1 MKKTVAILFAAAVS
15 SFAVFG
21 QNDSIFSISTGPGE
35 DVSSQMGISWSTDT
49 LLLHSYLLLEEE
61 TAQGWENAIKFLPQ
75 QQQRCTVFDGVW
87 SDNAAGEEFYEDV
100 VFTKCGLM
108 LTGLKPDTEYR
119 YVIKGENGECS
130 SVHHFRTAGA
140 KRWAACL
147 ISDFHSYPP
156 LPQRLEAAMSMISTV
171 KEHDPSVSWVFSP
184 GDVVAWGGSY
194 SFWRRLFEEKK
205 FEELMWAR
213 VNGNHDN
220 WTKESQVTHNFDIPN
235 DYFTGTSFF
244 PQNGYWP
251 EMGVCYHFRYGNTLF
266 LMLNTEDM
274 HKSGEFEAA
283 SQWVRSVV
291 GNARRSADPP
301 TFVVACMH
309 WEWFIGTNGRTSEY
323 REWSPVFDEVGVDLA
338 LAGNNHVYLRT
349 LPLYKGQKTDGRR
362 NGTVYLQTPSSDN
375 GRGREISTK
384 EFHNSELIEKRW
396 SEGAHTVGAI
406 HMAVDN
412 KTINLTLLDRE
423 GNEIDHCVVY
433 AKKAR

>member
-1 MKKTVAILFAAAVS
+1 MKKIVTIAVAVAVLATAS
-15 SFAVFG
+15 YAQSER
-21 QNDSIFSISTGPGE
+21 IFSISTGPGA

-49 LLLHSYLLLEEE
+49 LLCHSYLLLAEED
-61 TAQGWENAIKFLPQ
+61 AKGWENALTVLPQ
-75 QQQRCTVFDGVW
+75 QQQLCTVFDGVW
-87 SDNAAGEEFYEDV
+87 SDNAQGEEFYENAI
-100 VFTKCGLM
+100 FTKCGVM
-108 LTGLKPDTEYR
+108 LTSLKPDTRYR
-119 YVIKGENGECS
+119 YVIKAENGECS

-140 KRWAACL
+140 KKWSACL

-156 LPQRLEAAMSMISTV
+156 LQSRLDAAMAMIGTV
-171 KEHDPSVSWVFSP
+171 QKYDPSVSWVFSP

-194 SFWRRLFEEKK
+194 SFWKKLFEEKK

-220 WTKESQVTHNFDIPN
+220 WTKESQVTHDFDIPN
-235 DYFTGTSFF
+235 DYFLGTSFF

-283 SQWVRSVV
+283 SQWARSVV
-291 GNARRSADPP
+291 DNARRSANPP

-323 REWSPVFDEVGVDLA
+323 GEWAPVFDEIGVDLA

-406 HMAVDN
+406 HMAVDS

-433 AKKAR
+433 AKKKR